1 VHVENN
7 CATGVAICRRIE
19 IRIRVVKVTWP
30 AFVRSDTLPNMT
42 PEIKKSLG
50 RVIKSRREELN
61 WTQERLAG
69 AADVNLRT
77 LQRAESGIG
86 ISKENLG
93 VIAAAF
99 NLDEKQLLTEA
110 RHKGAASPEKRFSL
124 RKLTSGAALIELLSE
139 TVSKQHSLEIGL
151 PDEHEFNEFIGE
163 DVLALAEQL
172 ENIGESKR
180 PDLNVGKSAE
190 RTIRLCIKMGF
201 GLFAGS
207 YVEELKSKKG
217 KRKNTTVLIVAV
229 PNADPR
235 IRRTANGL
243 ALDLVRDCR
252 RLLHGR
258 FAGGNTT
265 YDWFEHELFG
275 KSDGEERVKDTL
287 RRLLSEI
294 AQETETK
301 RNGKGR
307 PSK

>member
-1 VHVENN
+1 VLASSN
-7 CATGVAICRRIE
+7 
-19 IRIRVVKVTWP
+19 
-30 AFVRSDTLPNMT
+30 TLPTMM

-69 AADVNLRT
+69 AGDVNLRT
-77 LQRAESGIG
+77 LQRAESGLG
-86 ISKENLG
+86 VSKENLG
-93 VIAAAF
+93 AIAAAF
-99 NLDEKQLLTEA
+99 NLDEKKLLEEA
-110 RHKGAASPEKRFSL
+110 KNKGAASPEKRLSL
-124 RKLTSGAALIELLSE
+124 GKLTAGADLIEILNQ
-139 TVSKQHSLEIGL
+139 TVSKEHSLEVGL
-151 PDEHEFNEFIGE
+151 SDEHEFNEFIGE
-163 DVLALAEQL
+163 DVLALADQL
-172 ENIGESKR
+172 EATGESKR
-180 PDLNVGKSAE
+180 PDLSVRKVADQ
-190 RTIRLCIKMGF
+190 TIRLCTKMGF

-207 YVEELKSKKG
+207 YVEALKSKTG
-217 KRKNTTVLIVAV
+217 KRKNATMLIVAV

-243 ALDLVRDCR
+243 ALDLVRDSR

-301 RNGKGR
+301 RDRKER